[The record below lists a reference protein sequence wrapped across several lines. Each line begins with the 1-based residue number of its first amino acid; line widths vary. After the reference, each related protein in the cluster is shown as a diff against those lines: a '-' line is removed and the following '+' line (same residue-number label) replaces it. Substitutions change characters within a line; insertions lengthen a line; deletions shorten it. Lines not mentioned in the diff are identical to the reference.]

1 VFLDDFYFIPRSLQ
15 VELLDLLHAVVRD
28 SDIWLKVATIRNL
41 SRWFDPST
49 QSGLQLG
56 HDADALDLDV
66 TLQDPSR
73 AKLFL
78 ESVLRQYAENVG
90 VSSLGRV
97 FSGSSLDRLLLASG
111 SVPRDYL
118 VLASNSITKARER
131 SKARTVGVQDVNKSA
146 GDAAVLKLQ
155 ELDEDLSSNS
165 DWASN
170 TRYALE
176 QVLEFCLDETHWTF
190 FRVDFRDKDRHDGYE
205 LLASLMDLRMIHLVN
220 PSVSDESHAGEK
232 AEVFMLDLSQ
242 YSGERLKKFLHVLDF
257 VGGKFVLKETG
268 RKGEDRVGDTAKKLI
283 SILRRGPKID
293 LTRLEPPT

>member
-1 VFLDDFYFIPRSLQ
+1 
-15 VELLDLLHAVVRD
+15 
-28 SDIWLKVATIRNL
+28 LK
-41 SRWFDPST
+41 
-49 QSGLQLG
+49 
-56 HDADALDLDV
+56 
-66 TLQDPSR
+66 
-73 AKLFL
+73 
-78 ESVLRQYAENVG
+78 QYAESAG
-90 VSSLGRV
+90 VPSLGRV

-118 VLASNSITKARER
+118 VLASNSISKARER
-131 SKARTVGVQDVNKSA
+131 TNARTVGVQDVNKSA

-155 ELDEDLSSNS
+155 ELDEDLSSNTE
-165 DWASN
+165 WASN

-176 QVLEFCLDETHWTF
+176 QVLEFCLDESHWTY
-190 FRVDFRDKDRHDGYE
+190 FRVDFRDKDKHGGYD

-242 YSGERLKKFLHVLDF
+242 YSGERLKKYLHVLDF

-268 RKGEDRVGDTAKKLI
+268 RKGEDRVGDTGKKLI

-293 LTRLEPPT
+293 LTRLERPPGH